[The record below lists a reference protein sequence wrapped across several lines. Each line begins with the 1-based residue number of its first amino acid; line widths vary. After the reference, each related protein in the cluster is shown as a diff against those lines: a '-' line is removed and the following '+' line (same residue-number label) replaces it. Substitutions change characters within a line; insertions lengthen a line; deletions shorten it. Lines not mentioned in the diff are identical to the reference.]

1 MRETASWHYLRPYE
15 LFLLCGI
22 NFCLIPVIKMNNGLT
37 PFHTACFGGH
47 KDVVQY
53 MVERAHCDTSEC
65 DDPVS
70 NSVLVT

>member
-1 MRETASWHYLRPYE
+1 M
-15 LFLLCGI
+15 
-22 NFCLIPVIKMNNGLT
+22 T
-37 PFHTACFGGH
+37 PLHTACYVGH